1 MTGSCA
7 EFYFPPLRKILQ
19 QYILQTSG
27 REVDLAEESSAR
39 FKAVQENTHVVVK
52 YFDLRTQC
60 YHEKVLKP
68 VFGVCDYWYHYE
80 FAKSRGQIPWHQPAG
95 EMTDS
100 HISCYMRLVKIIAV
114 MWNSQR
120 GLAIGLI
127 TLWP

>member
-68 VFGVCDYWYHYE
+68 VFGFGVCDHWYH
-80 FAKSRGQIPWHQPAG
+80 
-95 EMTDS
+95 
-100 HISCYMRLVKIIAV
+100 
-114 MWNSQR
+114 
-120 GLAIGLI
+120 
-127 TLWP
+127 

>member
-68 VFGVCDYWYHYE
+68 VFV
-80 FAKSRGQIPWHQPAG
+80 
-95 EMTDS
+95 
-100 HISCYMRLVKIIAV
+100 IIGTT
-114 MWNSQR
+114 MSLPSLEDR
-120 GLAIGLI
+120 SIGTNQLER
-127 TLWP
+127 

>member
-27 REVDLAEESSAR
+27 REVNLAEESSAR

-52 YFDLRTQC
+52 YFDLRIQC

-80 FAKSRGQIPWHQPAG
+80 FGTNQLER
-95 EMTDS
+95 
-100 HISCYMRLVKIIAV
+100 
-114 MWNSQR
+114 
-120 GLAIGLI
+120 
-127 TLWP
+127 